1 MNNIYCAAPREQYCA
16 APREQ
21 YILCCTPWT
30 ILCCTSWTIYI
41 VLHLVN
47 NIVLHPVNNIYCA
60 APREQYCAAP
70 REQYCAAHREQY
82 CQQSC
87 SVMKTMYSYS
97 IVQLSILLSI
107 MIIITN
113 KLLLSILR
121 SHVPTT
127 VNNCC
132 CFINAEQHCWK
143 NNEQHC
149 LFDNV
154 VQQNCLCKTAYQ
166 KKQKTQSVNARK
178 LFYVNLFLACRKYQ
192 DTANFFFLQLWILLI
207 YPITTRVS
215 YMFVILI
222 SNQSQK
228 RS

>member
-1 MNNIYCAAPREQYCA
+1 M
-16 APREQ
+16 
-21 YILCCTPWT
+21 
-30 ILCCTSWTIYI
+30 
-41 VLHLVN
+41 
-47 NIVLHPVNNIYCA
+47 NNIYCA

-192 DTANFFFLQLWILLI
+192 DTANFFFYNFEFFSYIRLQREWVTCLSFLYRTNPRKEVKSTLFTKI
-207 YPITTRVS
+207 Y
-215 YMFVILI
+215 FV
-222 SNQSQK
+222 
-228 RS
+228 